1 MKMITFI
8 QEIIDG
14 IKTEKPDRF
23 KKLQKI
29 SLYLTFIFL
38 GITYL
43 PEILSY
49 LEITY
54 TIPEKII
61 VISEKLYQAFILLF
75 GFSYLPKKDNTNES
89 TKEGDPEL
97 PIENK

>member
-1 MKMITFI
+1 MKTMSFI
-8 QEIIDG
+8 QELIDG

-29 SLYLTFIFL
+29 ALYLTFVFL
-38 GITYL
+38 VITYL

-49 LEITY
+49 FEITY
-54 TIPEKII
+54 VIPEKII
-61 VISEKLYQAFILLF
+61 IISEKLYQAFILLF
-75 GFSYLPKKDNTNES
+75 GFSYLPKKDNINES